1 MTKDLDRKTRPWF
14 YLISFSM
21 MIAGFVFHFNA
32 WLIGGGLVIFM
43 LIIFEDAK
51 DQDAKKAKEV
61 LKWDMVEIDPDGSFG
76 PIHHLTAEVTTKEGK
91 HEPRDRGTDESD
103 KDQV

>member
-1 MTKDLDRKTRPWF
+1 MGKELDRKTRPWF

-21 MIAGFVFHFNA
+21 MVAGFVFHLNA

-43 LIIFEDAK
+43 LIIFDDAK
-51 DQDAKKAKEV
+51 DRNAKKAKEII
-61 LKWDMVEIDPDGSFG
+61 KWDMVEIDPNGSFG
-76 PIHHLTAEVTTKEGK
+76 PIHHLTAEIKTKEAK
-91 HEPRDRGTDESD
+91 HESRDRGTDESS

>member
-1 MTKDLDRKTRPWF
+1 MGKELDRKTRPWF

-32 WLIGGGLVIFM
+32 WLIGGGLLIFM

-51 DQDAKKAKEV
+51 DEERTKEV
-61 LKWDMVEIDPDGSFG
+61 
-76 PIHHLTAEVTTKEGK
+76 K
-91 HEPRDRGTDESD
+91 HESRDRGTDESS
-103 KDQV
+103 KDQMPRM

>member
-1 MTKDLDRKTRPWF
+1 MGKELDRKTRPWF

-51 DQDAKKAKEV
+51 DDERIKK
-61 LKWDMVEIDPDGSFG
+61 
-76 PIHHLTAEVTTKEGK
+76 GK
-91 HEPRDRGTDESD
+91 HEPRDRGTDESS
-103 KDQV
+103 KDQVPRI

>member
-1 MTKDLDRKTRPWF
+1 MGKELDRKTRPWF

-32 WLIGGGLVIFM
+32 WLIGGGLLIFM

-51 DQDAKKAKEV
+51 DDERAKEV
-61 LKWDMVEIDPDGSFG
+61 
-76 PIHHLTAEVTTKEGK
+76 K
-91 HEPRDRGTDESD
+91 HESRDRGTDESS
-103 KDQV
+103 KDQMPRM